1 MIENSIYMQYILTWN
16 LIIGVVKFF
25 AEWFFA
31 KNSREEK
38 NNSQRIWRTNFPRED
53 VAAAPRA
60 PSNYPTMQTRKWGR
74 RAGGPP
80 FGPTR
85 QPLQL
90 APLTVSTSEVGPEGG
105 GLTYGAHP
113 SASPASPVSGIPI
126 RAQRHARPT
135 RPPTWTGPTCRTSSR
150 AVGSHPPR
158 PIGRPGWSATSGP
171 PPPHHRLRLRLFF
184 FFSLSLSLDLFFY
197 FFFLAMAEGG
207 GGNEEAKRTRHCWG
221 FETSS
226 LIELSC
232 SALSLSLYPSSWSTQ
247 QRKRKKKIGRVFF
260 SQIISPISALSPCLN
275 ESLSAVLMVLVVSW
289 WVWLIDFD
297 LVLLLAVTAFPNQL
311 IPVRVCFDTEV
322 IDQADIDR

>member
-38 NNSQRIWRTNFPRED
+38 NNSQRIWRLNFPRED

-85 QPLQL
+85 QPLPL

-105 GLTYGAHP
+105 GPTYGAHP

-184 FFSLSLSLDLFFY
+184 FFSLSLSLSISSFISSSWPWRREEEETRKPSARDIV
-197 FFFLAMAEGG
+197 EGL
-207 GGNEEAKRTRHCWG
+207 RPPL
-221 FETSS
+221 SS
-226 LIELSC
+226 SWVVR
-232 SALSLSLYPSSWSTQ
+232 LSLSLSTLLAGARSRGRGRRRLGGYFSLRLSLRFLLYLLVWMNLCLPFWWFLWFLGEFDWLILIWFSSW
-247 QRKRKKKIGRVFF
+247 
-260 SQIISPISALSPCLN
+260 L
-275 ESLSAVLMVLVVSW
+275 
-289 WVWLIDFD
+289 WLPFRI
-297 LVLLLAVTAFPNQL
+297 N
-311 IPVRVCFDTEV
+311 
-322 IDQADIDR
+322 

>member
-74 RAGGPP
+74 RTGGPP
-80 FGPTR
+80 FGPKR
-85 QPLQL
+85 QPLPL

-105 GLTYGAHP
+105 GPTYGAHP

-184 FFSLSLSLDLFFY
+184 FFLSLSRSLLLFLLLGHGGGRRRRRGSQAHETLLRVWDLLSHRVELFGSLSLSTLLAGARSRGRGRRRLGGY
-197 FFFLAMAEGG
+197 F
-207 GGNEEAKRTRHCWG
+207 
-221 FETSS
+221 S
-226 LIELSC
+226 LR
-232 SALSLSLYPSSWSTQ
+232 LSLRFLLYLLVWMNLCLPFWWFLWFLGEFDWLILIWFSSW
-247 QRKRKKKIGRVFF
+247 
-260 SQIISPISALSPCLN
+260 L
-275 ESLSAVLMVLVVSW
+275 
-289 WVWLIDFD
+289 WLPFRI
-297 LVLLLAVTAFPNQL
+297 N
-311 IPVRVCFDTEV
+311 
-322 IDQADIDR
+322 